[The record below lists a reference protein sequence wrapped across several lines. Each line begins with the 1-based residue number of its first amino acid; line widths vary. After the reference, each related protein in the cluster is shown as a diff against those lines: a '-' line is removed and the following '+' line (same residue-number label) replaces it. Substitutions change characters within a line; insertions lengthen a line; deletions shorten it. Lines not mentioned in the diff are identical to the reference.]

1 MKIAHVMRRLS
12 FADWGGTEQVVC
24 NLAKVQAAAGQ
35 EVRLFATT
43 ALCPVGS
50 ENAGGLEIRR
60 FPAVYPWWPMTKKL
74 SAALDHK
81 GGNPFVP
88 GLGRALREWKPDVV
102 HCHAMGRNA
111 DALDVPA
118 MIGVGGSFNFVSG
131 RVKRAPVWVQR
142 CGLEWVHRICQEP
155 GRLWCR
161 YALGL
166 VKYPW
171 VSLLQ
176 LCGRYGR

>member
-24 NLAKVQAAAGQ
+24 NLAKVQAAAGH

-74 SAALDHK
+74 SAALDRK

-102 HCHAMGRNA
+102 HCHAMGRIA
-111 DALDVPA
+111 ELCIRTASRLGVPCA
-118 MIGVGGSFNFVSG
+118 
-131 RVKRAPVWVQR
+131 
-142 CGLEWVHRICQEP
+142 
-155 GRLWCR
+155 
-161 YALGL
+161 
-166 VKYPW
+166 
-171 VSLLQ
+171 VSLHGGGAKVPDAEARSLAAPTRR
-176 LCGRYGR
+176 LLPWG